1 MINIIFLVHL
11 TTKYFLLIWRRN
23 ILIKRYDFSESQ
35 DGKIYCDANIAYSR
49 SKTRQHVTADVQTA
63 NETRKAIDL
72 MGGVTGCQAAHVEI
86 NQTLAEESNKRKNT
100 CNNKDLKHRVEV
112 NIC

>member
-1 MINIIFLVHL
+1 
-11 TTKYFLLIWRRN
+11 
-23 ILIKRYDFSESQ
+23 
-35 DGKIYCDANIAYSR
+35 
-49 SKTRQHVTADVQTA
+49 
-63 NETRKAIDL
+63 

-112 NIC
+112 NICQARCARYNIM